1 MRDQGSDVLFHKGIY
16 LPTRLSREKG
26 FLVAN
31 SGRMGHAPVLTA
43 IITAF
48 TTGYGS
54 AGLTAAAQCS
64 QDVLPALD
72 LLIFLSQSGRAL
84 SDDEFQICLLAFL
97 IVNPNLQY
105 VHPAKDQQPI
115 VWSLYPCETIHVWNS

>member
-48 TTGYGS
+48 TTGDGS
-54 AGLTAAAQCS
+54 AGLICEQQQRSVVRRCFWHRCQKDAPISAAMRSSYCWIMQAMEIGTTHRS
-64 QDVLPALD
+64 ELNNEEDPD
-72 LLIFLSQSGRAL
+72 
-84 SDDEFQICLLAFL
+84 CLFGKAF
-97 IVNPNLQY
+97 
-105 VHPAKDQQPI
+105 
-115 VWSLYPCETIHVWNS
+115 

>member
-64 QDVLPALD
+64 QDVLPAS
-72 LLIFLSQSGRAL
+72 LSEG
-84 SDDEFQICLLAFL
+84 C
-97 IVNPNLQY
+97 PNLGSNEKQL
-105 VHPAKDQQPI
+105 
-115 VWSLYPCETIHVWNS
+115 SLDYAGYGDRYHAQE